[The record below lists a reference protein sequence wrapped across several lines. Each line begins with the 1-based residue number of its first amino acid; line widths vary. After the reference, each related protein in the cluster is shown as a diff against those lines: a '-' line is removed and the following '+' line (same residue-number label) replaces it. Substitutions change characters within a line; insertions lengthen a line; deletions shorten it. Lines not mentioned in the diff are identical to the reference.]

1 MANTKFS
8 NSTSAGSIEGEF
20 DPKFKGVVDAF
31 VENFEKREEVGASVC
46 VTLEG
51 RKVVDLWGGRVKV
64 NGAPWVSDTV
74 SIIFSATKGASALCA
89 HMAADRGQLDL
100 DAPVTKYWP
109 AFGQAGKEGA
119 LVSMMLDHSVG
130 LPHVRTTVKKGGFYD
145 YDYMIGLLEREE
157 PFWKPGIRNG
167 YHGITSA
174 WTVGEMV
181 HRSTRRRLG
190 KFFNEEV
197 AKPLGLD
204 FWIGL
209 PEEHEGRVAPMI
221 YAPITDEVRN
231 SRISQAAVNEKDSPT
246 YYFMFNMGALDV
258 NSREGHAAEIG
269 SANGISNA
277 RGLASMYAPLA
288 NGGELNGVR
297 LVSRDTLQRMALC
310 SVATHEDAT
319 LRIPTRFSLG
329 FMKAMDN
336 RKLDNAAHCSLLI
349 GEPAFG
355 HVGAG
360 GSLGFA
366 DPECRMSFGYTM
378 NKMGFGILMNDRG
391 QSLVDAAYRALGY
404 RSDASGVWAR

>member
-1 MANTKFS
+1 MANRTISK
-8 NSTSAGSIEGEF
+8 NTRVGVVEGEC
-20 DPKFKGVVDAF
+20 DPKFDGVLDAF
-31 VENFEKREEVGASVC
+31 VENFEKRDELGASAC
-46 VTLEG
+46 ITLEG
-51 RKVVDLWGGRVKV
+51 RTVVDLWGGRVALD
-64 NGAPWVSDTV
+64 GAPWTRDTI

-89 HMAADRGQLDL
+89 HMAVDRRMLDL
-100 DAPVTKYWP
+100 DASVTRYWP
-109 AFGQAGKEGA
+109 DFGQAGKEGA

-130 LPHVRTTVKKGGFYD
+130 LPHLRTQVRKGGFYD

-181 HRSTRRRLG
+181 HRSTGKRLG
-190 KFFNEEV
+190 RFFREEV
-197 AKPLGLD
+197 AEPLGLD

-209 PEEHEGRVAPMI
+209 PAHQEGRVAPMI
-221 YAPITDEVRN
+221 YAPITVEVRN
-231 SRISQAAVNEKDSPT
+231 SRISQAATNEKDSPT
-246 YYFMFNMGALDV
+246 HYFMFNMGGFDV
-258 NSREGHAAEIG
+258 NSREAHAAEIG

-277 RGLASMYAPLA
+277 RGLAGLYAPLA
-288 NGGELNGVR
+288 NGGELNGIR
-297 LVSRDTLQRMALC
+297 LVGRETLQRMALC

-336 RKLDNAAHCSLLI
+336 RRLDNAAHCSLLI
-349 GEPAFG
+349 AEPAFG

-366 DPECRMSFGYTM
+366 DPECGMSLGYTM
-378 NKMGFGILMNDRG
+378 NRMGFGILMNDRG
-391 QSLVDAAYRALGY
+391 QSLVDAAYRAIGY
-404 RSDASGVWAR
+404 RSNAGGVWAR